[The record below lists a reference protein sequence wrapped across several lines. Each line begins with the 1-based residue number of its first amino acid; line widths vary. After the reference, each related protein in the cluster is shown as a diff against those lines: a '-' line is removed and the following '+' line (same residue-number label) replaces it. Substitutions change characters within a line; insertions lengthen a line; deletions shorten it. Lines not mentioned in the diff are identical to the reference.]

1 MPLVKIIAEILRGSF
16 HALGN
21 SLLPACS
28 KHHIHTIV
36 FIKLLIII
44 KVVLILPIH
53 FLQSLY
59 RSDTS
64 RRLTELDQ
72 ILTRI
77 IITFP
82 ITSIYGESRLKVQ
95 VVRDLEIQI

>member
-16 HALGN
+16 HALG
-21 SLLPACS
+21 SPLLPACS

-36 FIKLLIII
+36 LIELLIII
-44 KVVLILPIH
+44 KIILTLPIQ
-53 FLQSLY
+53 FLQGRY
-59 RSDTS
+59 CSDTS
-64 RRLTELDQ
+64 LCLTELDQ

-82 ITSIYGESRLKVQ
+82 ITGIYGESRLKVQ